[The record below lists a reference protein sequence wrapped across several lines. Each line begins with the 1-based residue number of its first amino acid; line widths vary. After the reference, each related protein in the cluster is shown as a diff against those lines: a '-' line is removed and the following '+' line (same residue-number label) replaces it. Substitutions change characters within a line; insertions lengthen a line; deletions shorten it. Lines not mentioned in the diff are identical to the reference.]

1 MAMQAQISQQ
11 LTCGRCRVRSPEPQ
25 AFAYR
30 AKQHGHKPRLSFS
43 VAALTP
49 SLQKRCDEWLAL
61 DTDSCTISEASQAID
76 TENEALLQDCLGQRL
91 AFGQ

>member
-11 LTCGRCRVRSPEPQ
+11 LTCGRGRLRSPGPQ
-25 AFAYR
+25 ASSHCV
-30 AKQHGHKPRLSFS
+30 KQHGHKPRLSFS
-43 VAALTP
+43 VAALSP
-49 SLQKRCDEWLAL
+49 SLQQRCDEWLAL
-61 DTDSCTISEASQAID
+61 DTDSSTVSEASQAID